1 MPILITLRYHRGLE
15 VMLTKIRAK
24 VQLAVASQARFIGK
38 IGLTPNIISGIGLA
52 LAFFSALVY
61 AHGHENLILAAALLI
76 SSGYCDLM
84 DGAVARIYGM
94 ATAFGG
100 FLDSMLDRYAD
111 VMIYFGLIISG
122 LCSVFWGLTA
132 LAGSLLV
139 SYSRARAEAA
149 GVKMETIGIA
159 ERPERMLLIV
169 TASLV
174 EVFVKGAIE
183 VAMIILALATNLTIL
198 QRSLHAYKVLKGRRT

>member
-1 MPILITLRYHRGLE
+1 
-15 VMLTKIRAK
+15 MLTRIRAK
-24 VQLAVASQARFIGK
+24 VQSVVANQARLIGK
-38 IGLTPNIISGIGLA
+38 IGLTPNMISIIGLA

-61 AHGHENLILAAALLI
+61 AHGRDNLILAAFLLI

-122 LCSVFWGLTA
+122 LCSVVWGLTA

-169 TASLV
+169 IASLV

-183 VAMIILALATNLTIL
+183 VAMIILALATSLTIL
-198 QRSLHAYKVLKGRRT
+198 QRSLHAYKVLKGIRT